1 MYGGTSMR
9 KWFSIL
15 VLGIF
20 LAFPS
25 LAFAQT
31 NITLES
37 MNVQL
42 WPEYDQPSMLVITD
56 FKVAAG
62 TTFPVDMSFRI
73 PLDANLIAVAT
84 YTADGN
90 LMNAV
95 FEGPT
100 VQGEWQ
106 VFTVTVEADSAR
118 FEYYQ
123 PITFSGTQR
132 VFSYLW
138 DGDYAVNA
146 FNMRAL
152 EPADTTSLTT
162 VPKLSSISQADGL
175 KYFEGEPVKLKAGE
189 QYALSLQYNKTTDKL
204 IASAQG
210 NQLSAPVNED
220 TPGRVSL
227 NNYLPYIIGGVGVL
241 LIVGGLVYYLR
252 SGRSTSKKARRR
264 AHTVNAENEEGG
276 EELYCPQCGTRA
288 KSNDRF
294 CRVCGARIRR
304 QEE

>member
-31 NITLES
+31 DITLES
-37 MNVQL
+37 VNVQL

-56 FKVAAG
+56 FTVAAG
-62 TTFPVDMSFRI
+62 TTFPVDLSFRI
-73 PLDANLIAVAT
+73 PLD
-84 YTADGN
+84 
-90 LMNAV
+90 
-95 FEGPT
+95 
-100 VQGEWQ
+100 EWQ
-106 VFTVTVEADSAR
+106 VFTVTVEADTAR

-175 KYFEGEPVKLKAGE
+175 KYFEGKPVKLKAGE

-220 TPGRVSL
+220 TPGRV
-227 NNYLPYIIGGVGVL
+227 L

-264 AHTVNAENEEGG
+264 AHTVNTESEEAV
-276 EELYCPQCGTRA
+276 EEVYCPQCGTRA

>member
-1 MYGGTSMR
+1 MR
-9 KWFSIL
+9 KWIL
-15 VLGIF
+15 ILILGIF

-25 LAFAQT
+25 SAFAQT
-31 NITLES
+31 SITLTS

-42 WPEYDQPSMLVITD
+42 WPEFDQPSVLVITD
-56 FKVAAG
+56 FTAAAS
-62 TTFPVDMSFRI
+62 TKFPVDMSFRI

-84 YTADGN
+84 YTADGS

-106 VFTVTVEADSAR
+106 VFTVTLEAASAR

-123 PITFSGTQR
+123 PITFSGNQR

-138 DGDYAVNA
+138 NGDYAVSA
-146 FNMRAL
+146 FNMRVL

-162 VPKLSSISQADGL
+162 VPKLSSISQTDGL
-175 KYFEGEPVKLKAGE
+175 KYFEGKPVKLKSGE
-189 QYALSLQYNKTTDKL
+189 QYALNLQYTKTTDTL
-204 IASAQG
+204 IKSSQTV
-210 NQLSAPVNED
+210 QPSAPVDEN

-241 LIVGGLVYYLR
+241 LIVGGFVYYLR
-252 SGRSTSKKARRR
+252 SGRNSSKRARRR
-264 AHTVNAENEEGG
+264 AHTINVENEEAD

>member
-1 MYGGTSMR
+1 MR
-9 KWFSIL
+9 KWILIL
-15 VLGIF
+15 VLGMF

-25 LAFAQT
+25 SAFAQT
-31 NITLES
+31 NITLAS

-56 FKVAAG
+56 FTIAAG
-62 TTFPVDMSFRI
+62 TKLPVDMAFRI

-84 YTADGN
+84 YTTDGN

-100 VQGEWQ
+100 VKGEWQ
-106 VFTVTVEADSAR
+106 VFTVTLESMAAR

-123 PITFSGTQR
+123 PITFSGSQR

-146 FNMRAL
+146 FDVRVL

-162 VPKLSSISQADGL
+162 VPKLSSISQENGL
-175 KYFEGEPVKLKAGE
+175 KYFEGESVKLAAGE
-189 QYALSLQYNKTTDKL
+189 QFALNLQYNKTTDTL
-204 IASAQG
+204 IASSTGVQP
-210 NQLSAPVNED
+210 SAPVDEN
-220 TPGRVSL
+220 TPGRISL
-227 NNYLPYIIGGVGVL
+227 NNYLPYIIGGLGVL
-241 LIVGGLVYYLR
+241 LIAGGFLYYLR
-252 SGRSTSKKARRR
+252 AGRQPAKQSRRR
-264 AHTVNAENEEGG
+264 AHTVNTDSEEEE

-288 KSNDRF
+288 KNNDRF

>member
-1 MYGGTSMR
+1 MR
-9 KWFSIL
+9 KWILIL
-15 VLGIF
+15 VLGMF

-25 LAFAQT
+25 SAFAQT
-31 NITLES
+31 NTTLAS

-56 FKVAAG
+56 FTIAAG
-62 TTFPVDMSFRI
+62 TKLPVDMAFRI

-84 YTADGN
+84 YTTDGN

-100 VQGEWQ
+100 VKGEWQ
-106 VFTVTVEADSAR
+106 VFTVTLESMAAR

-123 PITFSGTQR
+123 PITFSGSQR

-146 FNMRAL
+146 FDVRVL

-162 VPKLSSISQADGL
+162 VPKLSSISQENGL
-175 KYFEGEPVKLKAGE
+175 KYFEGESVKLAAGE
-189 QYALSLQYNKTTDKL
+189 QFALNLQYNKTTDTL
-204 IASAQG
+204 IASSTGVQP
-210 NQLSAPVNED
+210 SAPVDEN
-220 TPGRVSL
+220 TPGRISL
-227 NNYLPYIIGGVGVL
+227 NNYLPYIIGGLGVL
-241 LIVGGLVYYLR
+241 LIAGGFLYYLR
-252 SGRSTSKKARRR
+252 AGRQPAKQSRRR
-264 AHTVNAENEEGG
+264 AHTVNTDSEEEE

-288 KSNDRF
+288 KNNDRF